1 MWQTKKEKF
10 FILKIDFL
18 KGKSLNAH
26 KRANNKTAN
35 DAEYTII
42 SIKYSPS
49 SVECNVDISFVHT
62 HTYSLYVGAIP
73 SFRSEYP
80 RTELWHLA
88 REDDV
93 IRQFILVG
101 DSDKKEQQQN
111 RERNY

>member
-1 MWQTKKEKF
+1 MQ
-10 FILKIDFL
+10 LKV
-18 KGKSLNAH
+18 
-26 KRANNKTAN
+26 
-35 DAEYTII
+35 
-42 SIKYSPS
+42 KYSPS
-49 SVECNVDISFVHT
+49 SVECNVISALCT

-111 RERNY
+111 RERNYKKD